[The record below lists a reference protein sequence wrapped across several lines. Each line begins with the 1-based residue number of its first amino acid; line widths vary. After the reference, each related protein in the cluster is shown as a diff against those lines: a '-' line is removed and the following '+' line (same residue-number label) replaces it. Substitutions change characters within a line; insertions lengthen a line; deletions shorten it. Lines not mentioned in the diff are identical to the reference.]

1 MTITSSAIQ
10 ANGNI
15 LPQYTADGANMSPPL
30 TFSEIPIEAKSLV
43 LIVDD
48 PDAPSGTFTHWVLF
62 DMPPSILAIPEN
74 EMPQLGKRG
83 TNDFG
88 EVGYGGPQPPS
99 GTHRYYFRLYALDTM
114 LELPEGV
121 ERQEVEQ
128 AMEGHVLQNA
138 ELVGLYSKDKTEA

>member
-48 PDAPSGTFTHWVLF
+48 PDAPSGTFTHWLLF
-62 DMPPSILAIPEN
+62 DMPPSIMAITEN
-74 EMPQLGKRG
+74 ENPQLGKAG

-88 EVGYGGPQPPS
+88 DVGYGGPQPPS
-99 GTHRYYFRLYALDTM
+99 GTHRYYFRLFALDTM
-114 LELPEGV
+114 LDLPQGV
-121 ERQEVEQ
+121 EREEVEQ
-128 AMEGHVLQNA
+128 AMDGHVLESA
-138 ELVGLYSKDKTEA
+138 ELVGLYAKSEE

>member
-48 PDAPSGTFTHWVLF
+48 PDAPGGTFTHWLLY
-62 DMPPSILAIPEN
+62 DMPSSILAIPEN
-74 EMPQLGKRG
+74 EMPQIGKCG
-83 TNDFG
+83 ANDFG
-88 EVGYGGPQPPS
+88 TVGYGGPKPPE
-99 GTHRYYFRLYALDTM
+99 GQHRYYFKLFALDTM

-121 ERQEVEQ
+121 SRQEVEE
-128 AMEGHVLQNA
+128 AMQDHVVSNA
-138 ELVGLYSKDKTEA
+138 ELVGLYAKSDA

>member
-1 MTITSSAIQ
+1 MTITSTAIQ

-15 LPQYTADGANMSPPL
+15 LSQYTCDGPNISPPL

-48 PDAPSGTFTHWVLF
+48 PDAPNGTFTHWLLY

-74 EMPQLGKRG
+74 DTPQVGKVG

-88 EVGYGGPQPPS
+88 NAGYSGPCPPN
-99 GTHRYYFRLYALDTM
+99 GTHHYYCRLYALDVM
-114 LELPEGV
+114 LDLPEGAG
-121 ERQEVEQ
+121 RQEVEE
-128 AMEGHVLQNA
+128 AMSGHIFQDATVMGTYTKQ
-138 ELVGLYSKDKTEA
+138 